1 MLSNYV
7 SVSEGEQLTGLPAR
21 ILVALA
27 ENGEMPF
34 EYRGA
39 DLYIAKSALLGWCRL
54 YGRILEAVSAQHAR
68 EGTGMNLSARN
79 LVWMSQSGLLA
90 GRERVGS

>member
-1 MLSNYV
+1 MRSNYV
-7 SVSEGEQLTGLPAR
+7 SVSEGERLTGLPSR
-21 ILVALA
+21 ILIALA

-39 DLYIAKSALLGWCRL
+39 DLYIAKPALLGWCRL

-68 EGTGMNLSARN
+68 EDTGMNLSVRN

-90 GRERVGS
+90 GKDRVRS

>member
-1 MLSNYV
+1 MPSNYV

-21 ILVALA
+21 ILVALT
-27 ENGEMPF
+27 ESGEMPF

-54 YGRILEAVSAQHAR
+54 YGRILEAVSSQHAR
-68 EGTGMNLSARN
+68 EDSGMNLSARN
-79 LVWMSQSGLLA
+79 LIWMSQSGLLT
-90 GRERVGS
+90 GKERARS

>member
-1 MLSNYV
+1 MPSNYV
-7 SVSEGEQLTGLPAR
+7 SVLEGEQLTGLPSR

-27 ENGEMPF
+27 ESGEMPF

-68 EGTGMNLSARN
+68 EDSGMNLSARN

-90 GRERVGS
+90 GKERVRS